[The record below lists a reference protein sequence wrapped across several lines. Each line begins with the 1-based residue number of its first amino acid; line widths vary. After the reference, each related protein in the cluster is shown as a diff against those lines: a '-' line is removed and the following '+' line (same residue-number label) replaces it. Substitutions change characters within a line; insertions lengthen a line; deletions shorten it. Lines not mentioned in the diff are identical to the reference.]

1 MGNLFHLPHT
11 YNTQGKKKKEEGE
24 EGNSLKKREDRHSKF
39 LIEEALELYFAVPRG
54 VQLI

>member
-24 EGNSLKKREDRHSKF
+24 EGNSLKKREKHT
-39 LIEEALELYFAVPRG
+39 ALAG
-54 VQLI
+54 T